1 MKRLP
6 EVPNLPPIRTQEDMD
21 KAIRILLVYLS
32 RLKAAIE
39 PTLPAS

>member
-1 MKRLP
+1 
-6 EVPNLPPIRTQEDMD
+6 MD